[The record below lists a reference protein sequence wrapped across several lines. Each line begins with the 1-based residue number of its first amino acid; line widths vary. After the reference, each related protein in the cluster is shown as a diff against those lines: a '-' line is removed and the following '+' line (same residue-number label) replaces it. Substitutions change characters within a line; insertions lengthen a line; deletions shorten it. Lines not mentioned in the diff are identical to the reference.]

1 MAQLGLKLNDFIEKY
16 MMLIAPLAIILGIIF
31 GDVLLAYTSFVPYL
45 FAYVTFAMAIGC
57 SVKHMK
63 IVFSEP
69 RRLLL
74 MLAVIHILM
83 PILIY
88 WLAGLMFGY
97 ESPYVVGLVMF
108 TLIPVGISSVIWV
121 SMTGG
126 NVSLVLAIVVID
138 SLLSPFI
145 ITGGLRLLFHQSIQ
159 LDTMSMLTDLLII
172 IVGPTLIG
180 VLLHELTKGN
190 IASAIKPYSAPLSKL
205 CFVVVII
212 LNAAALSPSLEQL
225 KGDLIKI
232 IPISIGIV
240 LLSYGFGYISS
251 MKEQE
256 RANKITMSYA
266 SGIRNVSLGAVIALT
281 YFTPQTAMPI
291 LIGILLQQP
300 IATIISMFLQK
311 LNNRTASQSDLTRV
325 R

>member
-1 MAQLGLKLNDFIEKY
+1 MV
-16 MMLIAPLAIILGIIF
+16 LIAPLAIVLGLLF
-31 GDVLLAYTSFVPYL
+31 GDILTAYTSLVPYL

-57 SVKHMK
+57 SIKHMK
-63 IVFSEP
+63 AVFNEP
-69 RRLLL
+69 RKLLV
-74 MLAVIHILM
+74 MLAVIHIVL
-83 PILIY
+83 PIIVY
-88 WLAGLMFGY
+88 VLAGLVFGY
-97 ESPYVVGLVMF
+97 QSPYVVGLVMF

-138 SLLSPFI
+138 SLLSPFV
-145 ITGGLRLLFHQSIQ
+145 ITGGLRLLFHKSIQ
-159 LDTMSMLTDLLII
+159 LDTMSMLTDLLYI
-172 IVGPTLIG
+172 IVAPTIVG
-180 VLLHELTKGN
+180 IVLHELTKGKV
-190 IASAIKPYSAPLSKL
+190 ASAIKPYSAPLSKL
-205 CFVVVII
+205 CFVAVIV
-212 LNAAALSPSLEQL
+212 LNAAALTPSLDQL

-240 LLSYGFGYISS
+240 LLSYSFGYVSS

-256 RANKITMSYA
+256 RASKITMSYA

-300 IATIISMFLQK
+300 IATMISLFLQK